1 MKYNCIL
8 NDSSWILYFL
18 TFSKKK
24 AYQVIIYIYICVCVY
39 IYVCIYVCIYIY
51 IIYVCIYIYAFI
63 YLYVYIPWASE
74 FNPRILLQR
83 AYQSCI
89 NKQILKS
96 TKKYCKNCDELLQE
110 LQKKLFSKYSRSNQC
125 FLFIRFVMEN
135 VLITNNHCL
144 KNFIS

>member
-1 MKYNCIL
+1 MDFIFFDIFKEKSV
-8 NDSSWILYFL
+8 SSYH
-18 TFSKKK
+18 
-24 AYQVIIYIYICVCVY
+24 IYIYMCVCIYICVY
-39 IYVCIYVCIYIY
+39 ICMYIYIY

-83 AYQSCI
+83 AYQSCT

-135 VLITNNHCL
+135 VLITSNHCL
-144 KNFIS
+144 KKFIS